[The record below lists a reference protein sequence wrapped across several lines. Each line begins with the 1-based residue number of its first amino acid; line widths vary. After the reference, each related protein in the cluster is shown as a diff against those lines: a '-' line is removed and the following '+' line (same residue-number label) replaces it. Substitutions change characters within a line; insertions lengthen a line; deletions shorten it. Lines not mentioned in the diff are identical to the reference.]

1 MDAPE
6 AIGTAG
12 PPARVMNALLVAFAI
27 ALPLLPAALP
37 VLLVALVATQAWA
50 FVAGPRVRRRFS
62 WSSPLPWM
70 LLFYLAHVLGLLW
83 TTNVDFAGLD
93 LGIKAP
99 LLVFP
104 VLFLLG
110 GPVADVRGALR
121 AFVLANTVAVLVCL
135 VRAIVRAVVYVSQVG
150 PGEVLSGYTLS
161 VPFFASD
168 LAFFMHPTYMA
179 MYLTLALVLLTRPA
193 VCGAWPAGRRWALG
207 AVLVAGVV
215 LCASKAGW
223 LVLLVLG
230 MLFLMEHRKDRRM
243 RRTILAGLLV
253 AIAAGIVLF
262 ATNAYVH
269 ERVMQVVDTLHE
281 EAPTPDAANST
292 DDRRLVW
299 HAAWP
304 VAKAHAWTG
313 VGTGDVKDELLRSY
327 AAHGYVEP
335 LRKQLNAHDQY
346 LNTVVALG
354 IGGVALLLAMVLVP
368 LWTAIRRKEGLLL
381 AFLLLNALNWTV
393 ESMLEVQAGV
403 MFLGFFTWL
412 WAAPFGERR

>member
-1 MDAPE
+1 M
-6 AIGTAG
+6 
-12 PPARVMNALLVAFAI
+12 VNASAVAFAI
-27 ALPLLPAALP
+27 ALPVLPAALP
-37 VLLVALVATQAWA
+37 VLLVALAVVQAWA
-50 FVAGPRVRRRFS
+50 FIAGPRVRRRFS

-70 LLFYLAHVLGLLW
+70 LLFYLAHLLGLLW
-83 TTNVDFAGLD
+83 TTNFDFAGLD

-99 LLVFP
+99 LLVLP

-110 GPVADVRGALR
+110 GPVADARGALR
-121 AFVLANTVAVLVCL
+121 AFVLANTVAVLICL
-135 VRAIVRAVVYVSQVG
+135 VRAIVRAAIYVSQLG
-150 PGEVLSGYTLS
+150 PGEALSGYTLS

-168 LAFFMHPTYMA
+168 LAFFLHPTYMA
-179 MYLTLALVLLTRPA
+179 MYLTLALVVLTRPA
-193 VCGAWPAGRRWALG
+193 LCGSWPAGRRWALG
-207 AVLVAGVV
+207 ATLVVGVV

-230 MLFLMEHRKDRRM
+230 VLFLVEHRRDRRM
-243 RRTILAGLLV
+243 RLAILVGLSIAL
-253 AIAAGIVLF
+253 AAGIVLF
-262 ATNAYVH
+262 RTNAYVH
-269 ERVMQVVDTLHE
+269 ERVMQVVDTLQE
-281 EAPTPDAANST
+281 GAPTPDAANST

-304 VAKAHAWTG
+304 VAKAHPWLG

-346 LNTVVALG
+346 LNTAVALG
-354 IGGVALLLAMVLVP
+354 IGGVALLLATVLVP
-368 LWTAIRRKEGLLL
+368 LWAAVRRKEGLLL

-403 MFLGFFTWL
+403 MFLGFFAWL
-412 WAAPFGERR
+412 LAAAHVERR